1 MKELALLTACLV
13 ATMALAGP
21 APQSSLEKKHAKTSD
36 EKLPDAAELT
46 DEVSKGLPATTPIK
60 IARRNLIDEYI
71 FGRIE
76 EAGIPQGG
84 LCTDAEFQRRVYL
97 DLWGRIPDTE
107 DVRKFLDDQ
116 DPEKRNKLIDHLLG
130 LDYLER
136 TGYDEYK
143 RGPWMVDTTFPNR
156 WSYWFGDLFLNGPIQ
171 GVEGRNAFRQYLYYN
186 LKYNIPYDHMV
197 RELLTATGISAQVG
211 GAVNFLITGEVDG
224 IRDTDVMHEDTCDQI
239 AVNATKF
246 FLGVDLECISCHDG
260 ARHLEGINLW
270 LSKRKREEFWR
281 QAAFFGNIRIFR
293 PTHNNQEFILMEG
306 PPLRP
311 EAHWREGGS
320 GYRMDAVSVLR
331 IARDRNADVYPEFLL
346 TKERPAAGTNLR
358 MEFARMLTSDL
369 QFAKATVNLFWAHFM
384 TVGIVDPPFGWD
396 LERQDPQNPPPPP
409 WTIQPSHPELLEAL
423 ARDFQKHGFDLRH
436 LMRLITQSS
445 AYQLSSKSRG
455 NWKPEYDRYFARK
468 LVRRLSAEETYD
480 AISRA
485 TNVFPKISIA
495 GTDKKVG
502 YILESYGP
510 AFDKVDPT
518 VKQFLDFFGRG
529 NRKTTAS
536 QAEPS
541 VIQASLLLNSEV
553 IKKKVLA
560 STEGSR
566 VGTLLSKA
574 PPATN
579 EELVEELFLS
589 TLSRFPTEEELKISV
604 GFLERYRDKGV
615 EDLQWALLNKLE
627 FLVNH

>member
-1 MKELALLTACLV
+1 MKKLILLTACLV
-13 ATMALAGP
+13 VTMAP
-21 APQSSLEKKHAKTSD
+21 AVPVSQSSLAKKHAKTSD
-36 EKLPDAAELT
+36 KARPAASELT
-46 DEVSKGLPATTPIK
+46 DEVSRSLPATALIK
-60 IARRNLIDEYI
+60 IERRNLIDEYI
-71 FGRIE
+71 FGQIE
-76 EAGIPQGG
+76 EAGIPHAG

-97 DLWGRIPDTE
+97 DLWGRIPDVE
-107 DVRKFLDDQ
+107 EVRKFLADQ

-143 RGPWMVDTTFPNR
+143 RGPWMVEETFSNR

-171 GVEGRNAFRQYLYYN
+171 GIEGRNAFRQYLYYN

-197 RELLTATGISAQVG
+197 REMLTATATSAQVG
-211 GAVNFLITGEVDG
+211 GAVNFLVTGEVDG

-239 AVNATKF
+239 AVNSTKF
-246 FLGVDLECISCHDG
+246 FLGVDLECVSCHDG
-260 ARHLEGINLW
+260 GGHLEGINLW
-270 LSKRKREEFWR
+270 LSKRKRLEFWR
-281 QAAFFGNIRIFR
+281 QAAFFGDIRIFR
-293 PTHNNQEFILMEG
+293 PTHNNQEFTLMEG
-306 PPLRP
+306 PPLRQ

-346 TKERPAAGTNLR
+346 TKERPAPGTNLR
-358 MEFARMLTSDL
+358 TEFARMLTSDL

-396 LERQDPQNPPPPP
+396 LARQDPQNPPPPP
-409 WTIQPSHPELLEAL
+409 WTVQPSHPELLEAL
-423 ARDFQKHGFDLRH
+423 ARDFQEHGFDLRY
-436 LMRLITQSS
+436 LMRLITRSS
-445 AYQLSSKSRG
+445 AYQLSSKTGG
-455 NWKPEYDRYFARK
+455 NWKPDYDHYFARK
-468 LVRRLSAEETYD
+468 LVRRLSAEEAYD
-480 AISRA
+480 AISKA
-485 TNVFPKISIA
+485 TNVFPEISIA

-502 YILESYGP
+502 YLLETYGP
-510 AFDKVDPT
+510 VFDKVDSVT
-518 VKQFLDFFGRG
+518 KQFLDSFGRG

-536 QAEPS
+536 DTEPS
-541 VIQASLLLNSEV
+541 VVQASLLLNSEV
-553 IKKKVLA
+553 TKKKVLA

-566 VGTLLSKA
+566 VGTLLSKT

-579 EELVEELFLS
+579 KELVEELFLS
-589 TLSRFPTEEELKISV
+589 TLSRFPTEEELKASV

-615 EDLQWALLNKLE
+615 EDLQWALLNKME